1 MNLIAFNKIFKILN
15 SDEKFL
21 VFLCFIFMI
30 INSILEIIGI
40 GLIIPLISFFIDSKY
55 NENDAFIIFTYIRQI
70 FENFKLN
77 ELLILILSVF
87 LFKNIYII
95 FYNYFTLKT
104 SLVIRNRLVHNIYT
118 KYLGQ
123 NLNFYSKRGSP
134 ELIRNIYEIQDFSLI
149 INNYLTLILE
159 LIIFVTFF
167 LFLISL
173 DPKLTT
179 YTFIIVILLI
189 YIINRVSKKKFY
201 NFGKSIQAIR
211 KIINKVII
219 ENFINIKIIKVR
231 QNENKFSKDF
241 SQLDYLLGKVSF
253 KSDFIMQLPRA
264 IIETLAVVFLCII
277 IFNSSSKISNLE
289 IITYLGVLVAI
300 LVRLMPGSTRIIT
313 ALQRI
318 RFFEPRINLVFNEYK
333 LKNSKVSLKKRFLK
347 NFDSL
352 EVKNLSFNY
361 PSSNLILKNASLQ
374 IKKKTISCIVGK
386 NGSGKST
393 FVNIILGLLE
403 PKSGEILYNK
413 MNLNKVIPNISYV
426 PQNVSLIDDSI
437 KNNITFGN
445 EKKKFNKKNF
455 IKAIKSTDL
464 FEFIKTLPNKE
475 NTIIGEKGAR
485 ISGGQAQKIGLARSI
500 YSDSE
505 IIVIDEFDNNLDI
518 KSTEKI
524 IKFLSKM
531 KKSRTIIII
540 THNQKYQKYFD
551 NVFNI
556 SNKKITRKK

>member
-1 MNLIAFNKIFKILN
+1 MNLTAFNKIFKILSSN
-15 SDEKFL
+15 EKFL

-30 INSILEIIGI
+30 INSLLEIISI
-40 GLIIPLISFFIDSKY
+40 GLIIPLISFFIDT
-55 NENDAFIIFTYIRQI
+55 NHNNNDSFVIFTYIRQI

-77 ELLILILSVF
+77 DLLILILF
-87 LFKNIYII
+87 IYLFKNLYII

-104 SLVIRNRLVHNIYT
+104 SLIIRNRLVHNIYT

-123 NLNFYSKRGSP
+123 NLNFYSKRSSP

-159 LIIFVTFF
+159 LIIFITFF
-167 LFLISL
+167 LFLISV
-173 DPKLTT
+173 DPKFTT
-179 YTFIIVILLI
+179 YTFIIVSFLI
-189 YIINRVSKKKFY
+189 YIINRIGKKKFFY
-201 NFGKSIQAIR
+201 FGKSIQTIR
-211 KIINKVII
+211 KIINKAII
-219 ENFINIKIIKVR
+219 ENFINIKIIKVK
-231 QNENKFSKDF
+231 QNENKFGKDF
-241 SQLDYLLGKVSF
+241 SQLDYLLGKISF

-264 IIETLAVVFLCII
+264 IIETLAVIFLCII
-277 IFNSSSKISNLE
+277 ILESSGKISNLE

-318 RFFEPRINLVFNEYK
+318 KFFEPRINLVFNEYK
-333 LKNSKVSLKKRFLK
+333 LKNSKIALKKRFLK
-347 NFDSL
+347 NFDNL
-352 EVKNLSFNY
+352 EVKKLSFSY
-361 PSSNLILKNASLQ
+361 PSSNLILKNVSFK

-393 FVNIILGLLE
+393 FINIILGLLE

-413 MNLNKVIPNISYV
+413 INLNKVIPNISYV

-437 KNNITFGN
+437 KNNIIFGN
-445 EKKKFNKKNF
+445 DKKKFNKNNF

-505 IIVIDEFDNNLDI
+505 IIMIDEFDNNLDI

-524 IKFLSKM
+524 IKLLSVM
-531 KKSRTIIII
+531 KKNKTIIVI
-540 THNQKYQKYFD
+540 THNQKYLKYFD

-556 SNKKITRKK
+556 NNKKITQIK

>member
-1 MNLIAFNKIFKILN
+1 
-15 SDEKFL
+15 
-21 VFLCFIFMI
+21 
-30 INSILEIIGI
+30 
-40 GLIIPLISFFIDSKY
+40 
-55 NENDAFIIFTYIRQI
+55 
-70 FENFKLN
+70 
-77 ELLILILSVF
+77 
-87 LFKNIYII
+87 
-95 FYNYFTLKT
+95 
-104 SLVIRNRLVHNIYT
+104 
-118 KYLGQ
+118 
-123 NLNFYSKRGSP
+123 
-134 ELIRNIYEIQDFSLI
+134 
-149 INNYLTLILE
+149 
-159 LIIFVTFF
+159 
-167 LFLISL
+167 
-173 DPKLTT
+173 
-179 YTFIIVILLI
+179 
-189 YIINRVSKKKFY
+189 
-201 NFGKSIQAIR
+201 
-211 KIINKVII
+211 
-219 ENFINIKIIKVR
+219 
-231 QNENKFSKDF
+231 
-241 SQLDYLLGKVSF
+241 
-253 KSDFIMQLPRA
+253 MQLPRA

-333 LKNSKVSLKKRFLK
+333 LKNSKVGLKKRFLK

-361 PSSNLILKNASLQ
+361 PSSNLILKKANLQ
-374 IKKKTISCIVGK
+374 IRKKTITCIVGK

-437 KNNITFGN
+437 KNNIIFGN

-455 IKAIKSTDL
+455 IKAIKSTEL

-505 IIVIDEFDNNLDI
+505 IIMIDEFDNNLDI

-531 KKSRTIIII
+531 KKNRTIIII
-540 THNQKYQKYFD
+540 THNQKYLKYFD

-556 SNKKITRKK
+556 SNKKIIQKK